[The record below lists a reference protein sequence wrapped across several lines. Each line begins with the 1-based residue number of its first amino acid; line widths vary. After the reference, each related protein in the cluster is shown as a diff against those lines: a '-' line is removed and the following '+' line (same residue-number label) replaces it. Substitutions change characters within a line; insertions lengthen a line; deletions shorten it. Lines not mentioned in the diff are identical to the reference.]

1 MRKQQESNG
10 FTGAGRNYSHS
21 RPCSNPSIP
30 IHVER
35 ASNAR
40 SSSPKANPI
49 PEPKSR
55 SPPKPLYTEKH
66 ATAASVIQQQFRIHR
81 SLHTVGDIASEFQ
94 TLKNAFVYPTV
105 IEFQEAG
112 SEEGHISVSITHS
125 PSEFD
130 EIEEVNDDDEGEARM
145 EVDKQQPKLAYTAV
159 NYTVHSYVDAMEK
172 LLMKLDGVES
182 WGDKGVRESRRSV
195 VREIGKESIKL
206 ERYLKQAWMDYVEK
220 QTESVAEEQEV
231 QVDLQEKM
239 EIDEEPVHVEHPKV
253 EDNDEWLDVGEL
265 APVLPDGDVIELQVK
280 PSVLS
285 SFTEAS
291 TLSDE
296 AEVIQL

>member
-1 MRKQQESNG
+1 MRKQQETNR

-35 ASNAR
+35 ASSAR
-40 SSSPKANPI
+40 SSSPKANPV
-49 PEPKSR
+49 PEPKSQ
-55 SPPKPLYTEKH
+55 KPLYTEKH

-81 SLHTVGDIASEFQ
+81 SLHTVSDIASEFQ
-94 TLKNAFVYPTV
+94 TLKNAFVYPTI
-105 IEFQEAG
+105 IEFQEARA
-112 SEEGHISVSITHS
+112 EEGHISLPTTHS

-130 EIEEVNDDDEGEARM
+130 EIEEVDDDDEGEARM
-145 EVDKQQPKLAYTAV
+145 EVDKPQPKLAYTAV
-159 NYTVHSYVDAMEK
+159 NYTLHSYIDAMEK

-182 WGDKGVRESRRSV
+182 WGDKGVRDSRRSV
-195 VREIGKESIKL
+195 VREIGKESVRL
-206 ERYLKQAWMDYVEK
+206 ERYWKQAWMDYVEK
-220 QTESVAEEQEV
+220 QTESVEEEQEV

-253 EDNDEWLDVGEL
+253 EDNDDWLDVAEL
-265 APVLPDGDVIELQVK
+265 APVLPDGDVIELEVK

-296 AEVIQL
+296 AEVIEL